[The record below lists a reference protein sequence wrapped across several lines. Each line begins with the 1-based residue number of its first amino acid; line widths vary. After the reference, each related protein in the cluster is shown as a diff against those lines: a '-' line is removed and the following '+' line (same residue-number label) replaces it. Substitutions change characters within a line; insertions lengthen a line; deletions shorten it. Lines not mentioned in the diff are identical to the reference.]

1 MKLKLLQG
9 KFRIFTNVFIATVA
23 CGLIKYGLHRLGWEP
38 FSIPITPYFTTILTG
53 TIFLL
58 GFILAGVMTDYK
70 KCEAIPGKMVTSL
83 YSIWQEAEMLIKAS
97 GSPAAKNLQKKICRF
112 IEVFKTDFLFK
123 RQEETTFEALYSFSE
138 DFAVMDKDV
147 SPSFMGRL
155 RTEQTAIKE
164 QLITIK
170 YIRDTS
176 FLEAGYVI
184 IKAILFGFSL
194 MLILDKYEDFDSGV
208 FFMCSCIF
216 ILWSIFSIILDM
228 DDPFEYEEGKS
239 KPDEV
244 NFGMLYAFRE
254 KIHARMEK

>member
-9 KFRIFTNVFIATVA
+9 KFRILTNVLSATVA

-38 FSIPITPYFTTILTG
+38 FTIPISPYFTTILTG

-70 KCEAIPGKMVTSL
+70 KSEAIPGKMVSSL
-83 YSIWQEAEMLIKAS
+83 YTIWQEAEMLIKAS
-97 GSPAAKNLQKKICRF
+97 GSPAAKNLQKKICHF
-112 IEVFKTDFLFK
+112 IDIFKTEFLIK

-138 DFAVMDKDV
+138 DFAIMDKDV
-147 SPSFMGRL
+147 SPTFMGRL
-155 RTEQTAIKE
+155 RTEQTAVKE

-170 YIRDTS
+170 FIRDTS

-184 IKAILFGFSL
+184 IKAILLGFSI

-216 ILWSIFSIILDM
+216 ILWSVFMMILDM
-228 DDPFEYEEGKS
+228 DDPFEYEEGKL

-244 NFGMLYAFRE
+244 DFGVLYAFGE